1 MTAQR
6 RNDSASSSS
15 SSSASLLERIKRRMD
30 EPDQRLSSILV
41 LLMGLI
47 PLGIL
52 AYVLVVMSLTPRTEG
67 LSESG
72 FQQATIIYTRNGT
85 QITRFFE
92 ENRRW
97 IPLDSIAATVPQALI
112 ATEDRR
118 FYQHQGIDVVRT
130 GGAVLQTLTGSK
142 QGGSTIT
149 MQLVRNLYPDV
160 SDDWDITRKVKEW
173 IAALRMED
181 NYSKKQILEFYLN
194 TVPFG
199 YNTHG
204 IEAAAQT
211 YFNKPAI
218 ALDTLQS
225 ATLIGTL
232 KATTLYNP
240 VRNPENARERRNV
253 VLKQMVEAGYLSEAE
268 YNRLRKQETEMDFEP
283 ITPSNNFAPY
293 FSEYVRKWL
302 SNWAEQN
309 GYNLYTD
316 GLQVYTTLDASMQK
330 AAESALQEQV
340 ELLQNVAGVSW
351 SQSSVPYYSSNA
363 SAYKNYIERVDPFAY
378 YWQSHPEALNRFI
391 QRTPAFKE
399 RVEQGQSEEEVLN
412 QLKGNE
418 AFVDSV
424 KHVYSRLQAGF
435 VAMEPQ
441 TGMIRAW
448 VGGANFAMS
457 QYDYVAQAQRQPGS
471 TFKPFV
477 YATALANGYQQ
488 NDLFRDAK
496 IEYHIPNTNQVWSPG
511 NFGGESG
518 RLMPLNAALANSKN
532 TITSQLAVDLGPSR
546 IADMARR
553 VGIQSELNEVPSLAL
568 GTSPVTLLEM
578 VTAYTTL
585 ADQGR
590 RHKPVFITRIEDSNG
605 NVIATIEPDIQRAVS
620 PSVAYGTLDMMR
632 GVIEGGTGVRMRS
645 VYGARGDLA
654 GKTGTTQDGADG
666 WFILLHPDLVMG
678 AWMGFNSPMITFRTR
693 YWGQGSHTAL
703 RIVGSFYEKVD
714 LSTSATFEEP
724 ASYIGPDESS
734 QTLYTFASS
743 GLRAQD
749 QFDDSLGVRPPD
761 VDTTFSF
768 DNEDGFD
775 SEDDQDLE
783 DIETLDGE
791 QESDITTEQEGDFG
805 EGESP
810 ADASAQEEE
819 DAGGE
824 PEEPGESEEPEEEE
838 EAEPQSEADQ
848 RTRDAGES
856 NQVDELLER
865 MEEDGNAGEEE

>member
-6 RNDSASSSS
+6 RNDPASSP
-15 SSSASLLERIKRRMD
+15 SSASFFERVKRRLS
-30 EPDQRLSSILV
+30 EPDQRLSTILV

-47 PLGIL
+47 PLGIM
-52 AYVLVVMSLTPRTEG
+52 AYVLVVLSLTPRTEG
-67 LSESG
+67 LSRSG
-72 FQQATIIYTRNGT
+72 FEQSTIIYTRNGK
-85 QITRFFE
+85 QITRFYE

-97 IPLDSIAATVPQALI
+97 IPLDSIAATVPKALV

-118 FYQHQGIDVVRT
+118 FYEHQGIDIMRT
-130 GGAVLQTLTGSK
+130 AGAVLQTATGNK

-199 YNTHG
+199 YNAYG
-204 IEAAAQT
+204 IEAATQT

-225 ATLIGTL
+225 ATLVGML
-232 KATTLYNP
+232 KGTTLYNP

-253 VLKQMVEAGYLSEAE
+253 VLQQMMEAGFLSQAQ
-268 YNRLRKQETEMDFEP
+268 YDRLRKQKTEMDFEP

-302 SNWAEQN
+302 SGWADRN

-363 SAYKNYIERVDPFAY
+363 SAYQNYIDRVEPFAY
-378 YWQSHPEALNRFI
+378 YWQSHPEALNAFI
-391 QRTPAFKE
+391 QRTPAFQE
-399 RVEQGQSEEEVLN
+399 HVDQGQSEEEALS
-412 QLKGNE
+412 QLKSNT

-441 TGMIRAW
+441 NGMIRAW

-457 QYDYVAQAQRQPGS
+457 QYNYVSQAKRQPGS

-488 NDLFRDAK
+488 NDMFRDAK
-496 IEYHIPNTNQVWSPG
+496 IEYHIPRTNQVWSPG

-518 RLMPLNAALANSKN
+518 RLMPLKDALANSKN

-546 IADMARR
+546 IADMARSM
-553 VGIQSELNEVPSLAL
+553 GIQSELNEVPSLAL

-590 RHKPVFITRIEDSNG
+590 RHKPVFITRIEDSDG
-605 NVIATIEPDIQRAVS
+605 TVIETINPEVQRAVS
-620 PSVAYGTLDMMR
+620 PSTAYGTLNMMR
-632 GVIEGGTGVRMRS
+632 GVIEGGTGVRMQS

-666 WFILLHPDLVMG
+666 WFMLLHPDLVMG
-678 AWMGFNSPMITFRTR
+678 AWMGFNSSMITFRTR
-693 YWGQGSHTAL
+693 YWGQGSHSAL
-703 RIVGSFYEKVD
+703 RIVGSFYEEVD

-724 ASYIGPDESS
+724 ASYISPDESN

-743 GLRAQD
+743 GLRSQE
-749 QFDDSLGVRPPD
+749 QFEDSLGIRPPD

-768 DNEDGFD
+768 G
-775 SEDDQDLE
+775 SEDDLDAEDLE
-783 DIETLDGE
+783 TVDGE
-791 QESDITTEQEGDFG
+791 QENDTTGQEGEAG

-810 ADASAQEEE
+810 SNATAQDQEGTSTEEE
-819 DAGGE
+819 TDE
-824 PEEPGESEEPEEEE
+824 IEEP
-838 EAEPQSEADQ
+838 EPQSEADQ
-848 RTRDAGES
+848 RTREARENS
-856 NQVDELLER
+856 QVNDLLDR
-865 MEEDGNAGEEE
+865 MED